1 MRDDLKKLIRSR
13 RHCVLATA
21 AEDTPYCSLMAY
33 TTDTDCTRFF
43 MVTHRHT
50 RKFRNIANNPR
61 VSLLID
67 SRDTRTPQALTIEG
81 RVEEIVAEPDRKA
94 ATDLLLADH
103 PFLAD
108 FIRHPEAVLIC
119 VTAENAVFLNGLTD
133 AYYETFV

>member
-1 MRDDLKKLIRSR
+1 MRDDIQKLIQNR

-33 TTDTDCTRFF
+33 TTHTDCTRFF

-50 RKFRNIANNPR
+50 RKFQNIVNNPR

-67 SRDTRTPQALTIEG
+67 SRDTRAPQALTIEG
-81 RVEEIVAEPDRKA
+81 RGKEIVAEPDRKI

-103 PFLAD
+103 PGLAE
-108 FIRHPEAVLIC
+108 FVSHPEAVLIC